1 MRVVVVGAGV
11 AGLAAATLLARGGAS
26 VQLVERA
33 SAAGGRAR
41 SQEHAGAVLNLGP
54 HALYTHSVG
63 APVLA
68 ELGVTLAGGTPPSTG
83 CVLRGGA
90 LHALPGGPGSFV
102 SSTALSAG
110 EKLHLVPYLSPL
122 GQAPDTTVEAWLG
135 GSPAGT
141 ADLVRGLVRVSSYCN
156 APEQQS
162 ARAAQRQLR
171 AALRGVRYLDGG
183 WGAMVAA
190 LEGALPSTVERVHD
204 DVAALPDAD
213 AVVLATNPA
222 HARSLGVPL
231 PTLTPVR
238 AACLDLV
245 LRALPRPTAR
255 FVLGL
260 DDAVYLS
267 EHGSIAKLGGTVVH
281 VARYLAPGESGA
293 QARAGLEALMDLA
306 QPGWRDA
313 VLFERF
319 LPELIVTHR
328 VDRVGKVVAA
338 AHRVEGRRVVLA
350 GDWVG
355 EQGMLVDRALA
366 SAAAAARALLAG
378 AE

>member
-1 MRVVVVGAGV
+1 MRVVVVGSGV
-11 AGLAAATLLARGGAS
+11 AGLTAAALLARGGAS
-26 VQLVERA
+26 VKLVERA

-63 APVLA
+63 VPVLA
-68 ELGVTLAGGTPPSTG
+68 ELGIALAGGTPPSAG
-83 CVLRGGA
+83 CALRGGH
-90 LHALPGGPGSFV
+90 LHALPGGLGSFV
-102 SSTALSAG
+102 SSTALSAA
-110 EKLHLVPYLSPL
+110 EKLHLLPYLSPV
-122 GQAPDTTVEAWLG
+122 GQAPDTTVAEWLH
-135 GSPAGT
+135 GSPDGT
-141 ADLVRGLVRVSSYCN
+141 ADLVRALVRVSSYCN
-156 APEQQS
+156 APALQS

-183 WGAMVAA
+183 WGSMVAA

-213 AVVLATNPA
+213 GVVLATSPA

-231 PTLTPVR
+231 PALTPVR

-245 LRALPRPTAR
+245 LRALPRPSAR

-281 VARYLAPGESGA
+281 VARYLAPEETGA
-293 QARAGLEALMDLA
+293 DARAGLEALMDTA
-306 QPGWRDA
+306 QRGWREA

-328 VDRVGKVVAA
+328 VDRVGEIVPASHIVGAQ
-338 AHRVEGRRVVLA
+338 RVWLA

-355 EQGMLVDRALA
+355 EEGMLVDRALA
-366 SAAAAARALLAG
+366 SASAAARAILAA